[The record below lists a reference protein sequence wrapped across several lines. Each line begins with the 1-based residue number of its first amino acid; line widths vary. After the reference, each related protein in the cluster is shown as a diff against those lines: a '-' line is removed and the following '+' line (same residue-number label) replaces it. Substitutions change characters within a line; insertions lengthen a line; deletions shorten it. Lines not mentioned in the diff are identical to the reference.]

1 MGSQLQCGSKPQH
14 YCTYCLAGYRCCSN
28 CHSFRLLRSL
38 PKNREK
44 NRLNLIFHIFNGRCA
59 FLPYGLV
66 CCAFLI
72 LFLVFC
78 YLQLAECL
86 FCSSLFLI
94 IYRIG
99 RIICCHSNNFIIS
112 KNTLPLGQRAFIQV
126 YLETAAFK
134 LMPSMLPIIS
144 VSSSTILLGASTC
157 IGVLGRVLK
166 ALLFQ
171 PFFFF
176 FALRYI
182 NSFNLKDNRSC
193 SVVTA
198 SYHHPV
204 IICPTLHTTK
214 TALASRLWLPMR
226 FSFMLIYAG
235 LLLR

>member
-94 IYRIG
+94 ILYTVLVGLSVATATTLYFQKTR
-99 RIICCHSNNFIIS
+99 CHSDSMRSFRFTQIQQHLSSCRQCFRLYQSVRQQSFQARQPVQAFSAEFLKLCFFSHSFFSSLSGIS
-112 KNTLPLGQRAFIQV
+112 
-126 YLETAAFK
+126 
-134 LMPSMLPIIS
+134 
-144 VSSSTILLGASTC
+144 ILS
-157 IGVLGRVLK
+157 I
-166 ALLFQ
+166 
-171 PFFFF
+171 
-176 FALRYI
+176 
-182 NSFNLKDNRSC
+182 
-193 SVVTA
+193 
-198 SYHHPV
+198 
-204 IICPTLHTTK
+204 
-214 TALASRLWLPMR
+214 
-226 FSFMLIYAG
+226 
-235 LLLR
+235 